1 MKKSE
6 SGSTVRLSAAHH
18 CLASDG
24 EGFIPFFVGSGRHPQ
39 KGKGGKKG
47 RGGNYAMSSSNLVSP
62 GYWIGRK
69 APLGVDVDNNP
80 DSIMTSLQDV
90 IHVYPKYARGVGV
103 QFLAAIA
110 MGSSEVE
117 GGREKEELSHKSV
130 MKLIH
135 KFVDEQ
141 ELAVRTL
148 IGQFNASLE
157 LNTAGSSSDDE

>member
-1 MKKSE
+1 MKKNE
-6 SGSTVRLSAAHH
+6 SGNTVRLSAAHH

-47 RGGNYAMSSSNLVSP
+47 RGGGYATSSSNAISP

-69 APLGVDVDNNP
+69 APQGVDVDNNP
-80 DSIMTSLQDV
+80 DSMMTSLQDV
-90 IHVYPKYARGVGV
+90 IHIYPKYSRGVGV

-110 MGSSEVE
+110 MGSGE
-117 GGREKEELSHKSV
+117 GGREREELSHKSV

-141 ELAVRTL
+141 ELAVRNL
-148 IGQFNASLE
+148 IDQFNASLD
-157 LNTAGSSSDDE
+157 LNSAASSSDED